1 VSDLLS
7 LAIKA
12 KIPMVRVTTE
22 DPINAVDILKHLS
35 GKTPLKW
42 SGSWG
47 KHIGGLVYAFSGDT
61 KPAIGVPL
69 TQASYNAALEKEVTI
84 VLINA
89 EDGVFETVLDCGP
102 LLPPHDYIEE
112 QLSGLMS
119 APQATKFSR
128 YFLGMEF
135 NRVIETVML
144 TQARDKTLS
153 VAGINET
160 KAYLGHGLSG
170 LDAIDTKMGAYLAPE
185 WAEKWLLTEAP
196 LLKDTKLKE
205 LWPKGFMLSGPPGTG
220 KTELARYIASRMGYP
235 LFRLDGGSIYS
246 RWQGETEQNLRRI
259 LSFISG
265 QGQCVFL
272 VDEADKLFG
281 QKAEG
286 QASNST
292 LQSMLLWWLQGQSN
306 EAITVMTAN
315 NIDVIPPELYRPGR
329 LDAVHGMYGFTLKAS
344 IVGFVQMIALS
355 FDHLGVPVNV
365 VVDRVL
371 YQLPEGPVSQATLV
385 SMVRSAVK
393 QILVEGKTNA
403 QEN

>member
-1 VSDLLS
+1 MSDLLS

-35 GKTPLKW
+35 GKQPCKW
-42 SGSWG
+42 TGAWG
-47 KHIGGLVYAFSGDT
+47 KHVAGLVYAFASDT
-61 KPAIGVPL
+61 KPAMGTPL
-69 TQASYNAALEKEVTI
+69 TQSSYNAALDREITV
-84 VLINA
+84 VLINVEEGTFDA
-89 EDGVFETVLDCGP
+89 VLDCGP
-102 LLPPHDYIEE
+102 LLPPNDYIEK
-112 QLSGLMS
+112 QLAELMS
-119 APQATKFSR
+119 AKQAAKFSR

-144 TQARDKTLS
+144 TQARDKNLS

-160 KAYLGHGLSG
+160 KAYLGHGMVG
-170 LDAIDTKMGAYLAPE
+170 LDALDTKMGAYLAPD
-185 WAEKWLLTEAP
+185 WAEKWLLNEAP
-196 LLKDTKLKE
+196 LLKDPAFKE

-220 KTELARYIASRMGYP
+220 KTELARYIASKMGYH

-259 LSFISG
+259 LSFVSG
-265 QGQCVFL
+265 QGPCVFL

-292 LQSMLLWWLQGQSN
+292 LLSMLLWWLQGQSN

-315 NIDVIPPELYRPGR
+315 NIEVIPPELYRPGR

-344 IVGFVQMIALS
+344 IIGFVQMIALS

-365 VVDRVL
+365 VVDRVIS
-371 YQLPEGPVSQATLV
+371 QLPNAPVSQASLV

-393 QILVEGKTNA
+393 QILMEGKANA
-403 QEN
+403 